1 MYAPPCKSFVP
12 LLTIV
17 LNCPPEEC
25 PNSGENWFC
34 STENS
39 ATASFGIPTSG
50 PVTDLLLLSTPSIVK
65 LLLRGRCP
73 PTDGPAP
80 APTPPLLAT
89 PEPNSDRFSTPL
101 PTVADGRSELKR
113 SSKVFD
119 TVAVVVSSATATPET
134 STCVVAPLISSVI

>member
-25 PNSGENWFC
+25 PNSGEYWFW

-39 ATASFGIPTSG
+39 ATASLGIPTSG
-50 PVTDLLLLSTPSIVK
+50 PVTDLLLLSTPSIMK

-73 PTDGPAP
+73 PIEGPVP

-89 PEPNSDRFSTPL
+89 PELSKERFKTPL
-101 PTVADGRSELKR
+101 PIEAAGRSSL
-113 SSKVFD
+113 
-119 TVAVVVSSATATPET
+119 
-134 STCVVAPLISSVI
+134 